1 MREDTP
7 GRRSPG
13 TRRLFGLDLAAH
25 GTALLS
31 CMTGG
36 VVLESVVLMGAASH
50 HAASLGFR
58 LLFDNKDAGQ
68 SRIRSGDALCSLVQL
83 FVWACCLPLAICV
96 TAMGAHGM
104 FHAEPLNA
112 LAIAGFAIPGA
123 LAATTTAALALRPGG
138 PGRRGRAVD
147 AMLSG
152 APAVLAFCV
161 AFSPLGV
168 EAGKLDALAG
178 LSIVL
183 MLCARTVLHL
193 GRILD

>member
-7 GRRSPG
+7 SRRSPV
-13 TRRLFGLDLAAH
+13 TRRLFRLDLAAH

-31 CMTGG
+31 CLAGG

-50 HAASLGFR
+50 HTASIGFR
-58 LLFDNKDAGQ
+58 LLLDNKNAGQ
-68 SRIRSGDALCSLVQL
+68 SRIRTGAPLYPLVQL
-83 FVWACCLPLAICV
+83 IIWTCCLLLTICV
-96 TAMGAHGM
+96 TAMGTHGM
-104 FHAEPLNA
+104 FHAEPLDA

-123 LAATTTAALALRPGG
+123 LAAATTGALALRLGYA
-138 PGRRGRAVD
+138 GRRGREVD

-152 APAVLAFCV
+152 VPAVMAFCV
-161 AFSPLGV
+161 EFSQLGG

-183 MLCARTVLHL
+183 ILCARTVLHL

>member
-31 CMTGG
+31 CVTGG

-50 HAASLGFR
+50 HAASIGFR
-58 LLFDNKDAGQ
+58 LLLDNKDAGQ
-68 SRIRSGDALCSLVQL
+68 SRIRSGDALYSLAQL
-83 FVWACCLPLAICV
+83 IIWACCLLLTICV

-123 LAATTTAALALRPGG
+123 VAAATTGALALRPGDAG
-138 PGRRGRAVD
+138 HRGREVD

-161 AFSPLGV
+161 AFSQLGG

>member
-31 CMTGG
+31 CLTGG

-50 HAASLGFR
+50 HAASIGFR
-58 LLFDNKDAGQ
+58 LLLDNKNAGQ
-68 SRIRSGDALCSLVQL
+68 SRIRSGDALYSLAQL
-83 FVWACCLPLAICV
+83 IIWACCLLLAICV

-112 LAIAGFAIPGA
+112 QAIAGFAIPGA
-123 LAATTTAALALRPGG
+123 LAATTTGTLALRPGDA
-138 PGRRGRAVD
+138 GRSGREVD
-147 AMLSG
+147 AILSG

-161 AFSPLGV
+161 AFSQLGG
-168 EAGKLDALAG
+168 EAGKLDVLAG

-183 MLCARTVLHL
+183 MLCARAVLHL